1 MSDIENSIKLVSI
14 PELLDFHFFIAEYQ
28 RGYRWTEIQVLEL
41 LEDISEFVNKK
52 KIYMNSTAYS
62 PLLLRK

>member
-52 KIYMNSTAYS
+52 KYI
-62 PLLLRK
+62 